1 MEKKA
6 VSLFRP
12 APLLLLVGGVLA
24 ALAPGLARPAAADW
38 LVTREGARF
47 ETHGPWEVKDK
58 LIVFTSPD
66 GNLYSI
72 QISAVDLDASKKA
85 TAEKQKMVEEDIA
98 QKPEKKKSVRSITDK
113 DVAHPGAGAAADDAA
128 GAAGARPED
137 AKAADGKGGKDKG
150 DTLVNKGKSSPVVVG
165 SWQKLD
171 RDQKDGIELFG
182 ELKNESAEIASQVGL
197 TVKLLDETGTVVATT
212 EAVLNANA
220 IEPGSA
226 TNFRAIFQG
235 VYTFASAKFEIR
247 SAPLRLQSAEP
258 PAKSKS

>member
-1 MEKKA
+1 MVKKA
-6 VSLFRP
+6 GSLFRS
-12 APLLLLVGGVLA
+12 APLLLLMGGALA
-24 ALAPGLARPAAADW
+24 ALAPGVARPAGADW

-58 LIVFTSPD
+58 LVVFTSPD
-66 GNLYSI
+66 GSLYSI
-72 QISAVDLDASKKA
+72 QLTAVDLDASKKA
-85 TAEKQKMVEEDIA
+85 TAEKHKMVEEDIP

-128 GAAGARPED
+128 GAAGAKPED
-137 AKAADGKGGKDKG
+137 AKAADKGKS

-197 TVKLLDETGTVVATT
+197 TVKLLDETGAVIATT
-212 EAVLNANA
+212 EAILNANA

-235 VYTFASAKFEIR
+235 VFTFASAKFEIR

-258 PAKSKS
+258 PAKSKT